1 MALSMYLCDTGQ
13 YLIHAD
19 GCPFFNRRLVRIRLL
34 VGICLAV
41 NVNALGTRRTSMK
54 VVVVANPKGGA
65 GKSTLSTNI
74 AGYFASCGH
83 RVMLGDADMQQS
95 SRLWLQQRPDTLP
108 PIATW
113 EFQADLV
120 LTAKPPEGTTHV
132 VIDTPGGMHGWRLR
146 EVIQRAHKVIIPV
159 MPSLFDMQATSN
171 FLVELRE
178 IAHDLPT
185 QIRVVGNRV
194 DARTISAA
202 KLQQFT
208 ASLDVEV
215 LTYLRDTQY
224 YLHMAAHGLSLF
236 DLTPSKVPKDLEQ
249 WLPICAWLDH

>member
-1 MALSMYLCDTGQ
+1 
-13 YLIHAD
+13 
-19 GCPFFNRRLVRIRLL
+19 LVRIRLL